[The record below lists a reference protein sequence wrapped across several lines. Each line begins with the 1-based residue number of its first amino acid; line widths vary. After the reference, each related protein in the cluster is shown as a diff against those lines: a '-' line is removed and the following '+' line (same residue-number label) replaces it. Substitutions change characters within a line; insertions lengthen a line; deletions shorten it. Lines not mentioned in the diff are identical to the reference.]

1 MVEKEQGP
9 VCTMKIIAD
18 TNIIISALISR
29 KGKESDIILN
39 PLYGF
44 EKYSCFFLRDE
55 ILKHKSKILKTS
67 GLKESE
73 FLDVYFNITK
83 RIHFIDEEQIPDS
96 LWQKAFFYTRGIDE
110 NDTPFVALALYLNG
124 YLWTGDKK
132 LIRGIT
138 ERGFKTVFTT
148 ADILNQPL

>member
-1 MVEKEQGP
+1 MVEEEQWQ
-9 VCTMKIIAD
+9 VCKMKIVAD

-39 PLYGF
+39 PLYGV

-55 ILKHKSKILKTS
+55 IIKHKSKILKAS

-83 RIHFIDEEQIPDS
+83 RIQFIDEEQIPGS
-96 LWQKAFFYTRGIDE
+96 IWQKAFSYTRGIDE

-138 ERGFKTVFTT
+138 ERGFNNIFTT
-148 ADILNQPL
+148 ADILSQPL